1 MGDSVRVTD
10 IESPFY
16 DEVHTIFGI
25 WEATAAWIYNIVAHG
40 TLHSLYEYN
49 LTLADP
55 DRVTSVAAVLD
66 EMDAESKP
74 HRDITEQEIDGDY
87 VRGLGASVPN
97 RRAKTLRTAES
108 LINGDRAAAYGHPSE
123 NFGRIAALWNAQF
136 GRKLAEPFTAEDV
149 ALALVHLKMSR
160 LANNPR
166 HEDSLIDACGYLALA
181 SEIANPDV

>member
-1 MGDSVRVTD
+1 MSSKFVVGDHVRVTNPNLAEFD
-10 IESPFY
+10 RVGVVTGYAEIHCEPASRVVLSGRTQDVPFKQ
-16 DEVHTIFGI
+16 
-25 WEATAAWIYNIVAHG
+25 
-40 TLHSLYEYN
+40 SS

-55 DRVTSVAAVLD
+55 DVHTVLD
-66 EMDAESKP
+66 QMDAESAPSFWKVT
-74 HRDITEQEIDGDY
+74 I
-87 VRGLGASVPN
+87 GATVELN
-97 RRAKTLRTAES
+97 RRAKTLRTAET

-136 GRKLAEPFTAEDV
+136 GAKLAEPFTAEDV

-160 LANNPR
+160 LANSPG